1 MAVTKEILE
10 SHPVKN
16 LKAELRKVKK
26 SLNYGKLKKPELI
39 ELMLKPENIDF
50 FKDIKMFV
58 PPPRKPRKPKSKKEE
73 SKKQEPPKEESKPK
87 RKVRIRKRKKDDTV
101 RFTKVIRKKK

>member
-50 FKDIKMFV
+50 FKDIKMFEK
-58 PPPRKPRKPKSKKEE
+58 PPRKPRKPK